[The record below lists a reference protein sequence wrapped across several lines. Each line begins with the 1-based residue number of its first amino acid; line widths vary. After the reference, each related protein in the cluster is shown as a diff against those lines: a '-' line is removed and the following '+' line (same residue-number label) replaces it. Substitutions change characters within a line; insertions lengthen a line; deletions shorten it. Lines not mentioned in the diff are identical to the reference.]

1 MTKPIFLGL
10 VLTALI
16 SPQFTKGQTPACLT
30 NSTSKTDALA
40 VAMSVG
46 PCGFSNNTYW
56 MPPPRD
62 FNGLKCELAGEMNKA
77 KLDLCL
83 SNQQA
88 INTIREESDKKC
100 RDLMAHVESA
110 AQRRFYELK
119 DVMDVEISDN
129 KNVLT
134 WFGILSTIVGTL
146 ATIFGVVIP
155 FLSEKR
161 REDDYEELKER
172 VEKWQERQAG
182 DYKTLTEGFTKQ
194 NEEQAAQ
201 VKKMQERMT
210 RKIQECNGMTAVL
223 SGDRYFH
230 EYLNSKNISHACTA
244 VIFWMS
250 AVVLFVRSNSGRQ
263 LSSTIVFLHQMDVKL
278 VKSEKQNLK
287 TELQKKKQQWHVEPS
302 EVKAVLDA
310 MNSEDRLPN
319 GNIEVFEG
327 IYNEYGL
334 PKT

>member
-1 MTKPIFLGL
+1 MWNNSFIVSAV
-10 VLTALI
+10 VLMALMARNACSQTAVD
-16 SPQFTKGQTPACLT
+16 SG
-30 NSTSKTDALA
+30 NSN
-40 VAMSVG
+40 V
-46 PCGFSNNTYW
+46 
-56 MPPPRD
+56 
-62 FNGLKCELAGEMNKA
+62 
-77 KLDLCL
+77 CL
-83 SNQQA
+83 SVVRSDSRCLERELIAEVNIAKSELRLFNQQA
-88 INTIREESDKKC
+88 IDAMHEDADKKR
-100 RDLMAHVESA
+100 RDLVAQVESA

>member
-1 MTKPIFLGL
+1 MLHNSFIASTAVLMALMVRNAYSQTAVDPGNSNVCLRVVSSDSRCLEREL
-10 VLTALI
+10 VAEVNI
-16 SPQFTKGQTPACLT
+16 AKS
-30 NSTSKTDALA
+30 
-40 VAMSVG
+40 
-46 PCGFSNNTYW
+46 
-56 MPPPRD
+56 
-62 FNGLKCELAGEMNKA
+62 ELR
-77 KLDLCL
+77 LF
-83 SNQQA
+83 NQQA
-88 INTIREESDKKC
+88 IDAMREDADKKR
-100 RDLMAHVESA
+100 RDLVAQVESA

-210 RKIQECNGMTAVL
+210 RKIQECNGMTAAL

-230 EYLNSKNISHACTA
+230 EYLNSKSISHAYTA

-250 AVVLFVRSNSGRQ
+250 AIVLFVRSNSGRQ
-263 LSSTIVFLHQMDVKL
+263 LSTTIVFLHQMDVKL
-278 VKSEKQNLK
+278 AEPEKQKLK
-287 TELQKKKQQWHVEPS
+287 DELQKKKQQWHVEPS
-302 EVKAVLDA
+302 EVRAVLDA
-310 MNSEDRLPN
+310 MNSKDRLPS